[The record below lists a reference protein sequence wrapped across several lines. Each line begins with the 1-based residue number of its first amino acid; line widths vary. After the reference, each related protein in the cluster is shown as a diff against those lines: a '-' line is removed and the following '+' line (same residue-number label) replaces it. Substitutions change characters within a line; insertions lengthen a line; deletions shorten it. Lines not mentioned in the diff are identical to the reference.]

1 MGLFTGFLFFVLA
14 LNCLFLMLLVLVQL
28 PKKEAGAGTAFGAGT
43 TDALFGA
50 GTGNALTKLTKYSAG
65 IFLGLSFL
73 LSVLVVGQ
81 SKKATT
87 GVTDLLK
94 KQAGASQAPVVIP
107 TNAVEQI
114 GQAPS
119 NSLLVVPPTAAPAT
133 PAK

>member
-1 MGLFTGFLFFVLA
+1 MGLLTGFLFFVLA
-14 LNCLFLMLLVLVQL
+14 INCLFLMLLVLVQL

-73 LSVLVVGQ
+73 LSVLVVGH
-81 SKKATT
+81 SKKSQS
-87 GVTDLLK
+87 GLSELLK
-94 KQAGASQAPVVIP
+94 KQAGAQVAPVVLP
-107 TNAVEQI
+107 TNSFEQI
-114 GQAPS
+114 GQAAT
-119 NSLLVVPPTAAPAT
+119 NSLLVAPPVAPA